1 MPRSLTAQV
10 VPTSEANTAA
20 LRNIP
25 KLNSKFLQINNLL
38 EKAANEGDE
47 FTIKVAVDEMFV
59 DVRDTLFGIDAL
71 LNSVFKQNNN
81 LRDLLIKFG
90 ANPKSRSKDL
100 NSMLHLYA
108 LKGSIQD
115 VELALQYIDINS
127 QDIIGNTALHY
138 ARRNQNNQ
146 VYDFLIA
153 QPGADLTV
161 RNAIGKTPEE
171 MVALRN
177 DLQFMGKF

>member
-1 MPRSLTAQV
+1 MPRSFDAQT
-10 VPTSEANTAA
+10 VPTTEANTTA
-20 LRNIP
+20 LRSIP
-25 KLNSKFLQINNLL
+25 KLNSNFVQINNLL

-59 DVRDTLFGIDAL
+59 DVRDPLFGLDAL
-71 LNSVFKQNNN
+71 LHSVFQQNNC

-90 ANPKSRSKDL
+90 ANPKTRSKEL
-100 NSMLHLYA
+100 NTMLHLYA
-108 LKGSIQD
+108 LKGSIED

-127 QDIIGNTALHY
+127 QDANGNTPLHY
-138 ARRNQNNQ
+138 AHQNRNNQ

-161 RNAIGKTPEE
+161 RNISGKTPNE
-171 MVALRN
+171 MSAP
-177 DLQFMGKF
+177 